1 MAAMSF
7 RPFGSLR
14 GYRTEWLSGDAIA
27 GLTVWAVL
35 VPEALAYATIAGAPP
50 VVGLYAA
57 TTCARRSTRGREGGH
72 ASRSPTPIPTKD
84 EVHPRGVKRRLRRG
98 STVPLAERTRP
109 PHVAE
114 GSVPMGTYERG
125 PVKGMAGAMFA
136 AVMMLT
142 LGVFQ
147 GIQGLV
153 AIFNDDW
160 YIKSAHYTF
169 DLDITAWGWIHLI
182 LGILMII
189 AGWALFSGQLWAALT
204 TMFLCFISAIENF
217 FFIPY
222 YPFWSILIIAL
233 NIWVIWSLTRP
244 GVIGD

>member
-1 MAAMSF
+1 
-7 RPFGSLR
+7 
-14 GYRTEWLSGDAIA
+14 
-27 GLTVWAVL
+27 
-35 VPEALAYATIAGAPP
+35 
-50 VVGLYAA
+50 
-57 TTCARRSTRGREGGH
+57 
-72 ASRSPTPIPTKD
+72 
-84 EVHPRGVKRRLRRG
+84 
-98 STVPLAERTRP
+98 
-109 PHVAE
+109 
-114 GSVPMGTYERG
+114 MGTYERG

-160 YIKSAHYTF
+160 YVKSANYTF

-182 LGILMII
+182 IGILMII

-204 TMFLCFISAIENF
+204 TMFLCFISAIDNF